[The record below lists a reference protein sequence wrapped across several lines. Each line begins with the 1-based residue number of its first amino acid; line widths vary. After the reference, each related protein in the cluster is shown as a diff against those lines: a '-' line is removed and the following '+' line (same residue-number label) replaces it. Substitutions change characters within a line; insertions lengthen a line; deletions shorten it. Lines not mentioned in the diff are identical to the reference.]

1 MGNSQTDISWP
12 VRYARAVIRW
22 RWVALLATVAFIAVA
37 AAGGLQPDIR
47 DDYRVFFD
55 DENPNVVA
63 LDQFEATYN
72 KEEVF
77 LFVLAPENGEVFTRE
92 NLEAVQWL
100 TEQAWQITHTV
111 RVNSVTNHQHI
122 SALEDDVVI
131 EDLVSDPTSLDEADL
146 AAIKQIATEEPLLVD
161 KLVSPRGHVTAVLA
175 TLILPQQGPGERV
188 EPVRQARELVT
199 AFESRYPNIDVYLSG
214 GALLS
219 HIFSEYTERDLALLT
234 PLMYLVIVVLLAVT
248 LRSVAATVVATFVIM
263 ASIVTAMGLTNW
275 TGLMFTAPAAAM
287 PSIIMTLAVAD
298 SVHLLV
304 TMLREM
310 RAGRSKHDALV
321 ESFRV
326 NLYPV
331 FLTTVTT
338 CIGFLSMNL
347 STVPPLR
354 HFGTMTA
361 MGVAAA
367 LFFSVVSLP
376 ALMTFMPM
384 RVRVQPAAAAT
395 PGMTRLAELVI
406 RRRKPL
412 LWGPAL
418 AALVLAAC
426 IPLNDFKNNWV
437 LWFDESTPFRQ
448 DLAFITENLSG
459 MNAIE
464 YSVPAAGPGGISDP
478 EYLRQLDAYARW
490 WRDQPHV
497 DHVSTITDIIRR
509 LNESMHG
516 GDAAHYCLPKS
527 PDLSAQYLL
536 LYEMSLPLGQDLNN
550 QINVA
555 KSATRVQVITE
566 DVDSTVL
573 NEMRLAG
580 EQWLEDNAPPY
591 MESHGT
597 GNGPLFASMA
607 DETIK
612 SLFYSTP
619 TALILISLVLV
630 FVFRSPRY
638 GLLSLVPNLVPL
650 IMAFGV
656 WGLLVGKINFGMA
669 SVAGLTI
676 GIVVDD
682 TIHFMS
688 KYLRGRREHGY
699 DPEDAVRYAYRSAGS
714 AIWVTSF
721 VLVVGFAVMTFS
733 VFKFNAYMGMLA
745 AITIAFALLADFF
758 FLPALL
764 LRFDRRP

>member
-1 MGNSQTDISWP
+1 MGNPRVDISWP
-12 VRYARAVIRW
+12 ARYARAVIRS
-22 RWVALLATVAFIAVA
+22 RWLALLATIALLAFA

-63 LDQFEATYN
+63 LDAFEATYN

-77 LFVLAPENGEVFTRE
+77 LFVLAPENGDVFTRE

-111 RVNSVTNHQHI
+111 RVNSITNHQHT
-122 SALEDDVVI
+122 SALDDDVVI
-131 EDLVSDPTSLDEADL
+131 EDLVSDAAALDEADL
-146 AAIKQIATEEPLLVD
+146 AAVKQIAIEEPLLVD
-161 KLVSPRGHVTAVLA
+161 KLVSPSGHVTAVLA
-175 TLILPQQGPGERV
+175 TLILPQQGPGERI
-188 EPVRQARELVT
+188 EPVRQARELVG
-199 AFESRYPNIDVYLSG
+199 AFEARYPNIDVYLSG

-248 LRSVAATVVATFVIM
+248 LRSVAATVAATFVIM
-263 ASIVTAMGLTNW
+263 ASIITAMGLTNW

-287 PSIIMTLAVAD
+287 PSIVMTLAVAD

-310 RAGRSKHDALV
+310 REGRSKHDALA

-331 FLTTVTT
+331 FLTTLTT

-354 HFGTMTA
+354 HFGNMTA

-367 LFFSVVSLP
+367 FFFSAVSLP
-376 ALMTFMPM
+376 ALLTLLPM
-384 RVRVQPAAAAT
+384 RVRVHPTAAAT
-395 PGMTRLAELVI
+395 PGMAGLAELVI
-406 RRRKPL
+406 RRRRLL

-418 AALVLAAC
+418 AALAFAAC

-448 DLAFITENLSG
+448 DLAFLSENLSG

-478 EYLRQLDAYARW
+478 EYLRHLDAYARW
-490 WRDQPHV
+490 WRKQPHV

-516 GDAAHYCLPKS
+516 GDPEHYCLPKS
-527 PDLSAQYLL
+527 AELSAQYLL

-550 QINVA
+550 QIDVA

-566 DVDSTVL
+566 DVDSAVL

-580 EQWLEDNAPPY
+580 EQWLEENAPAY

-630 FVFRSPRY
+630 IVFRSLRY

-656 WGLLVGKINFGMA
+656 WGLVVGKINFGMA

-688 KYLRGRREHGY
+688 KYLRGRREHGFG
-699 DPEDAVRYAYRSAGS
+699 PEDAVRYAYRSAGR

-721 VLVVGFAVMTFS
+721 VLVIGFAVMTFS
-733 VFKFNAYMGMLA
+733 AFKFNAYMGMIA

>member
-1 MGNSQTDISWP
+1 VGNSETEISWP

-22 RWVALLATVAFIAVA
+22 RWLALLASFAVLAFAG
-37 AAGGLQPDIR
+37 AGGLQPDIR

-55 DENPNVVA
+55 DENPNVIA

-111 RVNSVTNHQHI
+111 RVNSVTNHQHT

-131 EDLVSDPTSLDEADL
+131 EDLVADATVLDDAELGAV
-146 AAIKQIATEEPLLVD
+146 KQIATEEPLLVD
-161 KLVSPRGHVTAVLA
+161 KLVSPRGHVTGVLA
-175 TLILPQQGPGERV
+175 TLILPQKGPGERI
-188 EPVRQARELVT
+188 EPVRQARELAA
-199 AFESRYPNIDVYLSG
+199 AFEARYPEIKVYLTG

-219 HIFSEYTERDLALLT
+219 HIFSEYTEADLALLT

-248 LRSVAATVVATFVIM
+248 LRSVAATVAATFVIL

-287 PSIIMTLAVAD
+287 PSIVMTLAVAD

-310 RAGRSKHDALV
+310 RAGRSKQDALV
-321 ESFRV
+321 ESFRI
-326 NLYPV
+326 NLYPI

-354 HFGTMTA
+354 HFGNMTA
-361 MGVAAA
+361 MGVVAA
-367 LFFSVVSLP
+367 LFFSAVSLP
-376 ALMTFMPM
+376 AILTLLPM
-384 RVRVQPAAAAT
+384 RVRIQPEAAT
-395 PGMTRLAELVI
+395 TPAMARLADFVI
-406 RRRKPL
+406 HRRRPL
-412 LWGPAL
+412 LWIPAL
-418 AALVLAAC
+418 ATVALAAC

-448 DLAFITENLSG
+448 DLAFVTENLSG

-464 YSVPAAGPGGISDP
+464 YSVPAAGPGGVSDP
-478 EYLRQLDAYARW
+478 EYLRHLDAYAQW
-490 WRDQPHV
+490 WREQPHV
-497 DHVSTITDIIRR
+497 NHVGTVTDIIRR

-516 GDAAHYCLPKS
+516 GDPQYYCLPKS
-527 PDLSAQYLL
+527 PELSAQYLL

-550 QINVA
+550 QINVD
-555 KSATRVQVITE
+555 KSATRVQVITD
-566 DVDSTVL
+566 DVDSSVL
-573 NEMRLAG
+573 NELRLAG
-580 EQWLEDNAPPY
+580 EQWLEENAPAY
-591 MESHGT
+591 MGSHGT
-597 GNGPLFASMA
+597 GSGPLFASMA

-619 TALILISLVLV
+619 TALVTISLVLV
-630 FVFRSPRY
+630 FVFRSLRY
-638 GLLSLVPNLVPL
+638 GLLSLVPNLAPL

-656 WGLLVGKINFGMA
+656 WGILVGKINFGMA

-699 DPEDAVRYAYRSAGS
+699 SPEDAVRYACRSAGS
-714 AIWVTSF
+714 AIWITSF
-721 VLVVGFAVMTFS
+721 VLIIGFGVMTFS
-733 VFKFNAYMGMLA
+733 VFKFNAYMGMIA
-745 AITIAFALLADFF
+745 AITIAFALLADFLL
-758 FLPALL
+758 LPALL
-764 LRFDRRP
+764 LRFDRK